1 MSTPQPCWIDGEL
14 ICVGTP
20 ALRLDDSAFN
30 HGRGCY
36 TTARICSGRPRWP
49 ERHAVRLSRD
59 AEQLGIGRL
68 DPALVVRALVET
80 AHAAF
85 GEPGGEEGEERKEG
99 KGAGEANKAAK
110 DGIVRVQASRD
121 AAERVHLAAV
131 PRPLGDD
138 PPTWRAC
145 TAPFHH
151 EGPMPWGGAKVSNHL
166 LFALASDFAR
176 TQEADEALLVDR
188 EGYLI
193 EGARSSL
200 VVVDREGRPCLPDL
214 RRGGVAGV
222 ARQLLQEELPELA
235 VRNLPAIELLEA
247 RELVAVNAVRGARSC
262 VQLDRRNVGNG
273 RVGPWSR
280 RIGALL
286 GGEPVEMSPR

>member
-1 MSTPQPCWIDGEL
+1 MNTFRPCWIDGEL
-14 ICVGTP
+14 IRVGTP
-20 ALRLDDSAFN
+20 ALRLDDSAFD

-49 ERHAVRLSRD
+49 ERHAARLSRD

-68 DPALVVRALVET
+68 DPTLVVRALVET
-80 AHAAF
+80 AQAAF
-85 GEPGGEEGEERKEG
+85 GEQGRAA
-99 KGAGEANKAAK
+99 GAANKSAG

-121 AAERVHLAAV
+121 ATERVHLAAL

-138 PPTWRAC
+138 PPTWRAF

-176 TQEADEALLVDR
+176 AQGADEALLVDR

-235 VRNLPAIELLEA
+235 VRNRPALELLEA

-273 RVGPWSR
+273 QPGPWSG
-280 RIGALL
+280 RIAALL
-286 GGEPVEMSPR
+286 DRGPTPVSRR